1 MNYIGI
7 ITTKYHVVDT
17 LVMSYGHTQGIIHC
31 DNTRYYQWYQS
42 WMQRVMR
49 STY

>member
-1 MNYIGI
+1 MNFMGI
-7 ITTKYHVVDT
+7 IATEYHVVDT
-17 LVMSYGHTQGIIHC
+17 LVASYGHTQGIIYH
-31 DNTRYYQWYQS
+31 NNIWYNPWYPS